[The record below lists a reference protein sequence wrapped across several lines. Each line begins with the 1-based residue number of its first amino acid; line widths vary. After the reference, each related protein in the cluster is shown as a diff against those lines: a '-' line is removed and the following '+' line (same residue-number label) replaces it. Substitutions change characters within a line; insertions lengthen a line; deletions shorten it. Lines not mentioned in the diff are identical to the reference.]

1 MHVLKAKQSQLD
13 KDYDYNYM
21 YYDKSMKTLLDNKI
35 PST

>member
-13 KDYDYNYM
+13 EHYDYNYI
-21 YYDKSMKTLLDNKI
+21 YYDKSMKTLLDSEI